1 MLVSDCGGF
10 GGDWVVLNADGEI
23 ADHASSVNAGRT
35 HCSLET
41 WAEYQGPSH
50 VVSKKIPEYL
60 RLHMEEPAESKTA
73 CAPASEFTDLC
84 AAFQDA
90 TGWALQLEFPSHE
103 AEEPATEPAGMCS
116 FRLSSEKQAED
127 KLPRPKAQRL
137 AAALAQVLG
146 ELDLTRDA
154 VWRREADL
162 AAGVPVT
169 SQNSEE
175 AHLAKRLE
183 CVLKGGA
190 QAVGCQAAG
199 IYLLDDATTELKLR
213 ATWGLPRHRLLA
225 PARPL
230 RGAVAD
236 LEALVGHAVVLE
248 DASLLPAWKVPE
260 GYASAVCVPISSPS
274 EPLGTLWMYCTRA
287 RNFTAEQTNLIEII
301 AGRVASELQREMLLR
316 ECTQTKQSD
325 RQLSQAVRWQND
337 RLPSVTP
344 LLDDWDVAGWVGET
358 ESLRG
363 GFYDWFVPPGG
374 ELSVALARAQGTEF
388 ESALTAAALHGA
400 LRCQSERSHTASE
413 LGATL
418 NDAMWNSSAGGQTA
432 SFFYAMI
439 RPETGHVE
447 CLPLGAVTG
456 LILGEDGLVR
466 VPRVEITL
474 GAQPC
479 DGFPVF
485 RHELRRGE
493 FLVLLAGVESDMKGS
508 KAPSRDTSALVEQ
521 LVAGRCKNVE
531 SLLSL
536 LRDWAAVYEQHGD
549 EHHPPGD
556 SPMALV
562 VHRKNR

>member
-1 MLVSDCGGF
+1 M
-10 GGDWVVLNADGEI
+10 
-23 ADHASSVNAGRT
+23 
-35 HCSLET
+35 
-41 WAEYQGPSH
+41 
-50 VVSKKIPEYL
+50 VSKNTPEYL
-60 RLHMEEPAESKTA
+60 KLHTEELAERAPA
-73 CAPASEFTDLC
+73 CAPESEFTDLC
-84 AAFQDA
+84 AAFRDA
-90 TGWALQLEFPSHE
+90 TGWSLQLEFPSH
-103 AEEPATEPAGMCS
+103 AADQPPTESAGMCS
-116 FRLSSEKQAED
+116 FRLSSDKQAEGR
-127 KLPRPKAQRL
+127 LPRTKAQQL
-137 AAALAQVLG
+137 AAALARVLG
-146 ELDLTRDA
+146 ELDMTRDA

-169 SQNSEE
+169 SQNPAET
-175 AHLAKRLE
+175 HLAKRLE
-183 CVLKGGA
+183 AVLKGGA

-213 ATWGLPRHRLLA
+213 AAWGLPRHRLLA

-236 LEALVGHAVVLE
+236 LEALVGHAVVIE
-248 DASLLPAWKVPE
+248 DTSLLPAWKVPE
-260 GYASAVCVPISSPS
+260 GYASAVCVPISSPT
-274 EPLGTLWMYCTRA
+274 EPLGTLWMYCSRTRK
-287 RNFTAEQTNLIEII
+287 FTSEQISLIEII
-301 AGRVASELQREMLLR
+301 AGRVASELQREILLR
-316 ECTQTKQSD
+316 ECTQSKQSD

-374 ELSVALARAQGTEF
+374 ELSVALACAQGTDL

-400 LRCQSERSHTASE
+400 LRCQSERPHTASE

-439 RPETGHVE
+439 RPETGQIE
-447 CLPLGAVTG
+447 CLPLGNITG

-466 VPRVEITL
+466 VPRVEVAL
-474 GAQPC
+474 GSQPC
-479 DGFPVF
+479 DGFSVF

-493 FLVLLAGVESDMKGS
+493 FLVLLSEGESGRKSGTGH
-508 KAPSRDTSALVEQ
+508 SRDTASLVER
-521 LVAGRCKNVE
+521 LNAGHCKDAG

-536 LRDWAAVYEQHGD
+536 VRDWASGSTGRGD
-549 EHHPPGD
+549 DHHIPDG
-556 SPMALV
+556 SPIALV
-562 VHRKNR
+562 VHRKKR